1 VCVCVCVCVRV
12 CACAGGSVRALVS
25 KPQHAC
31 VSVCPCVRACVRER
45 VQERARGRVHAQVRV
60 ALDTE
65 YGHAHACFKF
75 REDERN
81 SPKSPKG
88 PAGSPAP
95 VDFTEAREHQT
106 TGLATRPAAR
116 ARPSRPRHTLPQ
128 TGRSR
133 SACHQDLPAPIAT
146 RVPVLVSAASSCG
159 PGVAQH
165 DTPHRLP
172 IDR

>member
-1 VCVCVCVCVRV
+1 MCVCVCACVRV
-12 CACAGGSVRALVS
+12 RARVGACARSCQSRSMRVL
-25 KPQHAC
+25 
-31 VSVCPCVRACVRER
+31 VCPCVRACVRER